1 MENSGEGNIVA
12 VKERLPSSQE
22 KWKNLLGE
30 DSRKR
35 IYESIAG
42 DVVDIYEPNDQS
54 LVDKNGFSIVSPD
67 CFKSAFISPIREKR
81 ATKMLVPLNK
91 IIALDT
97 TKDINTQNSNPE
109 RLPWEIDSHTSV
121 DEFRKLIKNGEF
133 NFDDVNGLYGLE
145 LPGGYI
151 IAIGGRHRITAMFL
165 EGVSSIN
172 IQVNKIKDLKEFE
185 INRKYFEDEIQDN
198 IDSGK
203 IKGRIEEDP
212 DHFKKLILDKP
223 VIESPLQLFGDKV
236 SDELLDVLSQTL
248 PANQIN

>member
-12 VKERLPSSQE
+12 VKERLPASQE
-22 KWKNLLGE
+22 KWKNLLGK
-30 DSRKR
+30 DSRQR
-35 IYESIAG
+35 IYNSIVG
-42 DVVDIYEPNDQS
+42 DVVNNYEPNSQS
-54 LVDKNGFSIVSPD
+54 LVDKNGFSIISPD
-67 CFKSAFISPIREKR
+67 CFKSAFLSPIREKNL
-81 ATKMLVPLNK
+81 TEMIVPLNK

-97 TKDINTQNSNPE
+97 TEDIKRQNRDPN

-121 DEFRKLIKNGEF
+121 DKFRKLIKNGEF
-133 NFDDVNGLYGLE
+133 NFDDINGLYGLE

-165 EGVSSIN
+165 EGVSNIN

-185 INRKYFEDEIQDN
+185 INGKYFEDEIQDN
-198 IDSGK
+198 VDSGK

-212 DHFKKLILDKP
+212 DHFKKLVLDKP
-223 VIESPLQLFGDKV
+223 VIESPLQLFGGEV

-248 PANQIN
+248 TTN